1 MYFEGV
7 RLEEVNRYIGGKDA
21 IIVDLRKKEDYDKGH
36 IPNAVSIPYNS
47 PEELAEKVRYF
58 KVIILYC
65 YRGNLSMLAA
75 RDLSG
80 IQGKVYHI
88 CGGIHAYPYRL
99 ER

>member
-1 MYFEGV
+1 M
-7 RLEEVNRYIGGKDA
+7 RLEDIKHYIDRKDA

-36 IPNAVSIPYNS
+36 IPSAVSVPYTS
-47 PEELAEKVRYF
+47 SEELAEKVRYF
-58 KVIILYC
+58 KVVVLYC

-75 RDLSG
+75 RDLYG

-99 ER
+99 EH